1 MDPDPVRRVPNEDP
15 GHNPDQDQLPRGHRV
30 DHHPHHETLGLLS
43 SVLPSLVDHH
53 AVGGWGSDH
62 CGLALAE
69 VGDLS
74 SYPLLAFLL
83 VRARVQV
90 RGAGGPSVCR
100 VDPVHLVRAAG
111 HTGAR
116 DGTLAPSRHRNP
128 SAVPLQVRRI
138 RSTSS
143 VGDGLS
149 SVGTLHAELPWR
161 RRRQRLS
168 RRCAFPSSPVA
179 GGTVTAGRRAAS
191 GSVHRR
197 MVLRRNHREEAA
209 TAHLVFLPAA
219 AGGDPASAPRSGH
232 RSKGRLDEVA
242 PVSSFA

>member
-1 MDPDPVRRVPNEDP
+1 MEDRAHTHDHPVLLHPTTPDVSLDRVPETAAGRAHLDPDPVRRVPNEDP

-116 DGTLAPSRHRNP
+116 DGTLAMDETSKVVINVKRQNK
-128 SAVPLQVRRI
+128 
-138 RSTSS
+138 RS
-143 VGDGLS
+143 V
-149 SVGTLHAELPWR
+149 TLCE
-161 RRRQRLS
+161 
-168 RRCAFPSSPVA
+168 
-179 GGTVTAGRRAAS
+179 GYY
-191 GSVHRR
+191 
-197 MVLRRNHREEAA
+197 EEANHDPGCVRQVSPY
-209 TAHLVFLPAA
+209 TA
-219 AGGDPASAPRSGH
+219 
-232 RSKGRLDEVA
+232 RLR
-242 PVSSFA
+242 